1 MEGKKNRV
9 AYFYD
14 NEIGSFYYGNDHPM
28 KPFRIKMAH
37 QLIVNYGLY
46 RKMNVYQPHRAT
58 QAEMLKFHSSEY
70 IDYLRMVIPTV
81 EESHFSL
88 GQNDC
93 PVFDGLYD
101 FCQISAG
108 GSIDAASLLNAQAS
122 DICIN
127 WGGGLHHAK
136 K

>member
-1 MEGKKNRV
+1 MEEKKNRV

-58 QAEMLKFHSSEY
+58 QSEMLKFHSPEY
-70 IDYLRMVIPTV
+70 IDYLRMVMPTA
-81 EESHFSL
+81 EESHYSL
-88 GQNDC
+88 GQND
-93 PVFDGLYD
+93 
-101 FCQISAG
+101 
-108 GSIDAASLLNAQAS
+108 
-122 DICIN
+122 
-127 WGGGLHHAK
+127 
-136 K
+136 